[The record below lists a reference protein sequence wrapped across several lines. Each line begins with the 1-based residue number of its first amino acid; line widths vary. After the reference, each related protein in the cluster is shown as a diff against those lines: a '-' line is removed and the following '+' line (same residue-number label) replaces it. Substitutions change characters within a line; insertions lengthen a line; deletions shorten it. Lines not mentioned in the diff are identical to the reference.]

1 MRTVWKTGSISVKY
15 DMPYTFYFSIYIG
28 KRLTTPSASTYWK
41 MECKTWKSTWPVK
54 VLLSHLVH
62 LTWDHFK
69 HDPDFTLS
77 LHIQVFANSGIQY
90 CVGTLLRC
98 VAIHILSLSS
108 HSPASWPARHVRVAE
123 RSLQLSI
130 CCKGFSWCKMPPAN
144 FNFISDAVASL
155 VQPDLN
161 SSCAWYKCWLY
172 YGDKINSLCGRTLL
186 IGVKMNFSIEKQA
199 GCEIN

>member
-1 MRTVWKTGSISVKY
+1 MRAVWKTGSISVKY

-98 VAIHILSLSS
+98 FAIHILSLSPPIPLPLGLQDTS
-108 HSPASWPARHVRVAE
+108 ELLNGVYNCLYVAR
-123 RSLQLSI
+123 
-130 CCKGFSWCKMPPAN
+130 
-144 FNFISDAVASL
+144 ASL
-155 VQPDLN
+155 N
-161 SSCAWYKCWLY
+161 AKCHQQVL
-172 YGDKINSLCGRTLL
+172 ILSVMLL
-186 IGVKMNFSIEKQA
+186 PP
-199 GCEIN
+199 